1 VLDEEVMGFFGV
13 LEELIAIL
21 LFDAFGDL
29 DEIDTMVIIVSK
41 IERLTEEFV
50 VTGSDGMAKMLDLVA
65 AVVEVV
71 FTGNIVSGF
80 LEDVADAVSESGSP
94 GVA

>member
-1 VLDEEVMGFFGV
+1 M
-13 LEELIAIL
+13 
-21 LFDAFGDL
+21 LFNALGDL
-29 DEIDTMVIIVSK
+29 DEINAMIVVISK
-41 IERLTEEFV
+41 VKRLTEEFV

-65 AVVEVV
+65 TVVEVV